1 MSTKTFTDAKRVQ
14 ESLLAPLEKRVL
26 LWMAARMPRRI
37 NADHLTGLGLLSMA
51 LAGVFY
57 YFSQNNL
64 AWLHL
69 VNLALALNW
78 FGDSLDGTLA
88 RFRDMQ
94 RPRYGFYV
102 DHMVDA
108 FSTVFLLGGLAIS
121 GYMSA
126 NVAYGILLIYLVLA
140 INVYLATYTLG
151 EFTISFGMVSP
162 TEGRI
167 LLGIWNCVL
176 LYLPEIT
183 VGGTTFLLTDI
194 AGILVIVI
202 LGYILISSVVKN
214 THTLYRMEPLRRIK
228 H

>member
-1 MSTKTFTDAKRVQ
+1 MPAKSFTDAKRVQ
-14 ESLLAPLEKRVL
+14 ESVLAPMEKRVL
-26 LWMAARMPRRI
+26 LWLAARMPSWI
-37 NADHLTGLGLLSMA
+37 NADHLTGLGLLSMV

-57 YFSQNNL
+57 YFSRDDL

-69 VNLALALNW
+69 VNTALALNW

-108 FSTVFLLGGLAIS
+108 FSTVFLVGGLAIS
-121 GYMSA
+121 GQLSLHI
-126 NVAYGILLIYLVLA
+126 AYGILLVYLVIS
-140 INVYLATYTLG
+140 INVYLATYTLD
-151 EFTISFGMVSP
+151 EFSISFGMVSP

-167 LLGIWNCVL
+167 LLGMWNYLL
-176 LYLPEIT
+176 LYFPEIT
-183 VGGTTFLLTDI
+183 LAGTAFPMTDI
-194 AGILVIVI
+194 AGILVLVL
-202 LGYILISSVVKN
+202 LGYILVSSVVKN
-214 THTLYRMEPLRRIK
+214 THKLYRMEPLRRIK